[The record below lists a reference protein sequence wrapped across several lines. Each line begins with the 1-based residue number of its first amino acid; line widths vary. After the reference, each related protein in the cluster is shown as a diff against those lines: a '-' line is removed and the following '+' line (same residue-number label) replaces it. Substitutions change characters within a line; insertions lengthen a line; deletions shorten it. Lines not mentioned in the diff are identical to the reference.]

1 MKTLLKIIILSFIL
15 IIILAIYP
23 QSLASSKTLYVGK
36 SGNEDYSNIQDAINV
51 SVNGDS
57 IIVYN
62 GTYFENLVINKS
74 ITISGENKDTTII
87 DGSNYYRYSWGV
99 IDISS
104 DNVSING
111 FTIQNGLVGIDV
123 GGYNNKITNNIITNN
138 ADYQMYA
145 SKTNIDMEMLPFPF
159 AGIYISGHENTISN
173 NLIINNSEAGITF
186 TWDSYKNNVFDN
198 TISKNEYGFYLFQSS
213 NNTIKNNT
221 IQENHHTGF
230 YLTFLSNDNILYY
243 NNLINNSLYSS
254 YDECENIWYNST
266 LKHGNYWDDYNG
278 NDTNNDGIGDGSYI
292 IPGGDNQDI
301 YPLMKPYGG
310 EISLEKPYTGIDT
323 SFMYPMMIIALIISI
338 IFCIPIALYWR
349 KRYYS

>member
-221 IQENHHTGF
+221 IQ
-230 YLTFLSNDNILYY
+230 
-243 NNLINNSLYSS
+243 
-254 YDECENIWYNST
+254 
-266 LKHGNYWDDYNG
+266 
-278 NDTNNDGIGDGSYI
+278 
-292 IPGGDNQDI
+292 
-301 YPLMKPYGG
+301 
-310 EISLEKPYTGIDT
+310 
-323 SFMYPMMIIALIISI
+323 
-338 IFCIPIALYWR
+338 
-349 KRYYS
+349 